1 MLMLAAVAKPTGAW
15 QTTAV
20 QSRKL
25 LESCFG

>member
-15 QTTAV
+15 QTTV